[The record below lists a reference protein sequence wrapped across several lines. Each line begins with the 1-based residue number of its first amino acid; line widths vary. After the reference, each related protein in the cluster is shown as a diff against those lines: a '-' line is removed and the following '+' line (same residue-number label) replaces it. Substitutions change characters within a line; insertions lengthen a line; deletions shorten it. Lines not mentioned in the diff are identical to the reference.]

1 MAGKKFVTVVHNALN
16 DAGKIDAEMK
26 KLGFEDSFVRDG
38 KKMTFPTS
46 PIRLYF
52 IEGEGDANALRDRY
66 VNVVHKIWENL
77 AVTSGVASVLVGD
90 DWRT

>member
-1 MAGKKFVTVVHNALN
+1 
-16 DAGKIDAEMK
+16 MK

-38 KKMTFPTS
+38 KIMTFPTS

-52 IEGEGDANALRDRY
+52 IEGEGDVNALRDHCM
-66 VNVVHKIWENL
+66 NAMQKIWENL
-77 AVTSGVASVLVGD
+77 GVKSGVASVLVGD